1 MLRTLTKKNKR
12 KKKEVRRKLNLICL
26 FKKPQQFAI
35 NLRRIFTMSANTN
48 QSQDDMNALNK
59 LFDICDSIITGQVKA
74 NDLIEKVREEWSRG
88 NDNERESKVHI
99 NDLVQRLDPRKDNW

>member
-1 MLRTLTKKNKR
+1 
-12 KKKEVRRKLNLICL
+12 
-26 FKKPQQFAI
+26 
-35 NLRRIFTMSANTN
+35 MSANTN

-74 NDLIEKVREEWSRG
+74 NDLIEKVREEWSRD